1 MKGEIDLASFIALS
15 IKGWK
20 FIIYTYLGIIL
31 ALNLFGIETV
41 FSFFVPDISI
51 PSEKEGELKF
61 IIDENIL
68 KLTFAAVVL
77 EALDNL
83 FSLRVHSSK

>member
-1 MKGEIDLASFIALS
+1 MVFYITFI

-20 FIIYTYLGIIL
+20 ILVYSFLGIIL
-31 ALNLFGIETV
+31 ALNLYGIETV